1 MRRHVR
7 SCGEHYSKMQREV
20 WKAEDLVS
28 KAPSTEAKI
37 KQVAKMAAVAI
48 PLHYVTGRQHEHSL
62 KYCVITNWWRER
74 MQNGLY
80 ELPSLDF
87 DLYQ

>member
-1 MRRHVR
+1 MFDNAEGAIC
-7 SCGEHYSKMQREV
+7 CGSWYAPLKV
-20 WKAEDLVS
+20 EDLAS

-62 KYCVITNWWRER
+62 KYCVITNWWRKR
-74 MQNGLY
+74 MQNGVY